1 MYGRGMNMGN
11 ILERFH
17 SSLASSR
24 LGSPGATTGT
34 ENGPFYSQRT
44 CLGLP
49 VLSNTTCWTRYVQK
63 RVGSLVITVQ
73 KRHCCRSPFGRAVHG
88 LEMVPSGRAI

>member
-1 MYGRGMNMGN
+1 MGN

-63 RVGSLVITVQ
+63 RVGFP
-73 KRHCCRSPFGRAVHG
+73 RYYRSEAALLYEPIRPRCPRARNG
-88 LEMVPSGRAI
+88 SPGEGDLI